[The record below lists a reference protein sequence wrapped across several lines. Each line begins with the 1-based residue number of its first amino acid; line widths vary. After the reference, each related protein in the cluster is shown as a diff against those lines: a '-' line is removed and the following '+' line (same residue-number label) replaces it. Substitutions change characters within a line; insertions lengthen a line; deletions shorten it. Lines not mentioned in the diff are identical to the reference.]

1 MIYLDELLQG
11 VEIISSSGDLHRV
24 VSGFHMDSRKI
35 KPDNCFVAIKGFNEN
50 GMSYLGDAVANGA
63 TTVVFETDEDDTLP
77 ELPLIVRWAQVNDAR
92 KALSK
97 MAANL
102 YGYNRFSDSVYVVG
116 ITGTNGKTT
125 VMSLIRDIFQ
135 QETKTANIGTL
146 GMTFEGKML
155 KTTLTTPE
163 AIDIFKFISY
173 IHKKDCHNLV
183 METSSVGLQ
192 LHRVKDIHFSQ
203 GIFTNFSGDHLDF
216 HQTMEN
222 YLDAKMILF
231 KQLTM
236 EDWAV
241 INIDDPSADNIFE
254 HINCKYLTYGFSEDA
269 DIRPLKYK
277 FSLKGIRATL
287 ETPKGNLTIKSD
299 LLGRVNLA
307 NIMAAVTSAIIKGIS
322 SDKISQAIQ
331 QFKPVKGRLD
341 MIHHNRFSVLIDYA
355 HTDKALEGLL
365 QSLKEIAPKKI
376 ILVFGAGG
384 SRDKTKRPRMGKIA
398 SQYADSTIITSDN
411 PRKENPMDIINDIIS
426 GFSSEF
432 KSYSVELDRK
442 KAIEKALYMADKDDL
457 VVIAGKGHEN
467 YQIFKDKTIH
477 FDDYEVTRQVLKEM
491 EGRNNA

>member
-1 MIYLDELLQG
+1 MIYLDELLKG
-11 VEIISSSGDLHRV
+11 VDIIAGSGNLHRE
-24 VSGFHMDSRKI
+24 VSGIHLDSRKI
-35 KPDNCFVAIKGFNEN
+35 KRNNCFVAIKGFNEN
-50 GMSYLGDAVANGA
+50 GMRYVGDAIANG
-63 TTVVFETDEDDTLP
+63 TNSVVFETDEEDTLP
-77 ELPLIVRWAQVNDAR
+77 ELPLIIRWVHVTNAR

-97 MAANL
+97 MAANF
-102 YGYNRFSDSVYVVG
+102 YGYNSFSDSLYAVG

-125 VMSLIRDIFQ
+125 VMSLIRDIFNR
-135 QETKTANIGTL
+135 ETKTASIGTL
-146 GMTFEGKML
+146 GMEFEGKVK

-163 AIDIFKFISY
+163 AMDIFKFLSRV
-173 IHKKDCHNLV
+173 HGQGCRGLV

-222 YLDAKMILF
+222 YLEAKMILF
-231 KQLTM
+231 KKLAM

-241 INIDDPSADNIFE
+241 INIDDPSSDRIFE
-254 HINCKYLTYGFSEDA
+254 HLNCKYLTYGFSQNA

-277 FSLKGIRATL
+277 FSLEGIQATL
-287 ETPKGNLTIKSD
+287 DTPKGNITIKSV

-322 SDKISQAIQ
+322 LETISQAIREV
-331 QFKPVKGRLD
+331 KPVKGRLD
-341 MIHHNRFSVLIDYA
+341 LVYNKEFSVLVDYA

-365 QSLKEIAPKKI
+365 QSLQEIAPNKI

-384 SRDKTKRPRMGKIA
+384 SKDKTKRPRMGKAA
-398 SQYADSTIITSDN
+398 SQYAHSIIVTNDN
-411 PRKENPMDIINDIIS
+411 PRKEEPTDIVNDIIR
-426 GFSSEF
+426 GFAPGF
-432 KSYSVELDRK
+432 KQYEVELDRK
-442 KAIEKALYMADKDDL
+442 KAIAKALNMAGQGDL

-477 FDDYEVTRQVLKEM
+477 FDDYEVVREILEKM
-491 EGRNNA
+491 GRGKHA